1 MLGWLCRGNAKK
13 LHWFIIVISL
23 LKFQNCF
30 IISSKSFRLLYIPL
44 SIITLINISI
54 TFQIF
59 YPQFQC
65 ANHNIFNIY
74 CSIVTALHFS
84 SPNNDHSYLISE
96 SASMKSWII
105 LFRWLSTVS
114 ATRFLQQSGRDK
126 SKYAGKRYRDW
137 NAGENYAQKSML
149 TNISLPIYRRGIFLS
164 SSPRRCPSAIGLSFR
179 VSRPFW

>member
-1 MLGWLCRGNAKK
+1 MQRNFTDLLFLLVFLSFK
-13 LHWFIIVISL
+13 IVSL
-23 LKFQNCF
+23 FHPK
-30 IISSKSFRLLYIPL
+30 IFRHLYIPL

-126 SKYAGKRYRDW
+126 SKYVGKRYRDW

-164 SSPRRCPSAIGLSFR
+164 FSPRRCPSAIGLSFR

>member
-1 MLGWLCRGNAKK
+1 MQRNFTDLLFLLVFLSFK
-13 LHWFIIVISL
+13 IVSL
-23 LKFQNCF
+23 FHPK
-30 IISSKSFRLLYIPL
+30 IFRLLYIPL

-54 TFQIF
+54 TFQILNKISSIF

-137 NAGENYAQKSML
+137 NAGENYAQNVDQYL
-149 TNISLPIYRRGIFLS
+149 VADI
-164 SSPRRCPSAIGLSFR
+164 
-179 VSRPFW
+179 